1 MKIEAEHKIQYI
13 CFYIIFLD
21 RRVKMSL
28 NII

>member
-13 CFYIIFLD
+13 CFYIILD